1 MVTSVDMTL
10 NTGRSLNRALLRV
23 AGPALDDFILEHI
36 YRPHAGDVHVVP
48 GFGLPVPH
56 VLVAITPVWRPGR
69 EGEDR
74 DLLRCYR
81 SILEMAGRMKL
92 KTLAIPAIGA
102 GKGQFPAPR
111 AARLALQAVRE
122 RMPEELQEL
131 RIVCNK
137 TAIYD
142 AFAERLKVIAAD
154 VRTFPDND
162 DGSSR

>member
-1 MVTSVDMTL
+1 MATSVDMTL
-10 NTGRSLNRALLRV
+10 NTGRSLNQALLAA
-23 AGPALDDFILEHI
+23 AGPELDDFILEHI
-36 YRPHAGDVHVVP
+36 YQPHAGDVHVVP

-56 VLVAITPVWRPGR
+56 ILVVITPVWRPGR

-81 SILEMAGRMKL
+81 SIMEMAGRMEL

-111 AARLALQAVRE
+111 MARLALQAIRE
-122 RMPEELQEL
+122 RMPEALQEL

-137 TAIYD
+137 TATCD

-154 VRTFPDND
+154 ARTFPDSD
-162 DGSSR
+162 DGSSH